1 MRTVVTHHAWPL
13 PPRAIKA
20 AVPLMVI
27 IVVAVI
33 GASAMG
39 HGKIALTAVVPALLA
54 AVAEELV
61 RSAMRYRM
69 RVV

>member
-1 MRTVVTHHAWPL
+1 M
-13 PPRAIKA
+13 
-20 AVPLMVI
+20 PLMVI